1 MELIKAIGQIKAKIT
16 EATAKMLEKF
26 RSWLSEKRNFLFSWY
41 TKDAGETQE
50 PERTL
55 IQLPPAVRQKV
66 VEFVEQLPSNSADRE
81 AIVSALDES
90 FEVWHDNPS
99 NANNSIVILSSPVT
113 SVSRIITES
122 LKEWTQQKQLPMTM
136 LPLTARPLEIESIK
150 SKLEYHLKPKSTED
164 DSQTNRLE
172 VVVIP
177 NLSWCFLRSFDGLSG
192 IEYLQSLLS
201 DGSKN
206 RFWIIGGGQVG
217 WEYLNSVCNLEAYCG
232 KTFVLP
238 KVPPEKL
245 QEWFEPIVK
254 ELDIVFAEPRI
265 DKQILE
271 QDSDCKTHYFEVLAD
286 VSDGISVVTVQGFL
300 KSLYS
305 EEKEVTEEEEETT
318 DKIDSEEPTIVV
330 AQTPKLPKIPDL
342 ESVDQYILYS
352 LLLHGDLTLAALA
365 ESLGDDRS
373 EVQPRIQLLRRQG
386 VIEEKDRV
394 LKINPIHYPKLKR
407 QLANNNFIINKE

>member
-1 MELIKAIGQIKAKIT
+1 
-16 EATAKMLEKF
+16 MLEKF

-41 TKDAGETQE
+41 TKDVGETQE

-90 FEVWHDNPS
+90 FEIWHDNPS

-177 NLSWCFLRSFDGLSG
+177 NLSWCFLRSLDGLSG

-254 ELDIVFAEPRI
+254 EIEITFAKPRI

-271 QDSDCKTHYFEVLAD
+271 QDSDPKTHYFEVLAD
-286 VSDGISVVTVQGFL
+286 VSEGISVVAVQGFL

-305 EEKEVTEEEEETT
+305 EEDETEEDENREKEEETT
-318 DKIDSEEPTIVV
+318 NETESVIV
-330 AQTPKLPKIPDL
+330 AQTPKLSKIPDL

-352 LLLHGDLTLAALA
+352 LLLHGDLTLSALA
-365 ESLGDDRS
+365 ESLGDDKS